1 MSRSLLLLLLLH
13 SMFAGCAT
21 PMSTFQ
27 TGRTTP
33 PLKFQAVTGVGVNVS
48 SSFIGAVIDNAET
61 AADKARQAIDTGK
74 TPELSE
80 GEQRDLMRG
89 AFAYSLMGPTP
100 LYEIG
105 LRFGI
110 LDRWDVGVAFTTAG
124 FRFETKVQLLRE
136 NTSRQK
142 DPGRV
147 PVDLAIGLQVIHQ
160 SFDIPIPD
168 TFKDIF
174 QIDDFS
180 RTDLT
185 LPVVV
190 SRNFGKFGFVYGGPK
205 FVYSFLSADVLEKL
219 STVAGRTVAATRDM
233 WSVGG
238 VVGGGVGYKYVFL
251 MAELNV
257 LYYSYKPTLL
267 DTDVDLSGVNIY
279 PAVGLKIN
287 FHSPV

>member
-1 MSRSLLLLLLLH
+1 MSRLLLLLLSLLFM
-13 SMFAGCAT
+13 SVGCAM

-33 PLKFQAVTGVGVNVS
+33 PLKFQAVTGMGINVS

-61 AADKARQAIDTGK
+61 AADKARQAIESGT
-74 TPELSE
+74 TPTLSE
-80 GEQRDLMRG
+80 GELRDLMRG

-100 LYEIG
+100 LWEIG

-110 LDRWDVGVAFTTAG
+110 LDRWDVGVAYTTSG
-124 FRFETKVQLLRE
+124 FRFETKVQLLKE
-136 NTSRQK
+136 NTSRK

-147 PVDLAIGLQVIHQ
+147 PVDMAIGLQVMHQ
-160 SFDIPIPD
+160 TFDIPIPD

-174 QIDDFS
+174 QIEDFS

-185 LPVVV
+185 IPLIV

-205 FVYSFLSADVLEKL
+205 FVYSFLSADVLEKI
-219 STVAGRTVAATRDM
+219 STLTGRTVAATRDM

-238 VVGGGVGYKYVFL
+238 VIGGGVGYKYVFV

-257 LYYSYKPTLL
+257 LYYSYEPTLL
-267 DTDVDLSGVNIY
+267 DTEVDLSGVNIY
-279 PAVGLKIN
+279 PAIGLKFN